1 MAEYVLNRNFVLR
14 SMTGHSVNFVKN
26 VPTFVPALSS
36 SVRHAASAQSASTG
50 PTPDMLD
57 PETPEVA
64 PLSHDERAEQIR
76 TAFALLTERN
86 DSKDFTG
93 AGVPSVKAVEK
104 LVDFDA
110 DRNEV
115 VALWQAYRAGGVMN
129 STRLFELFC
138 SGCR

>member
-26 VPTFVPALSS
+26 VPTFVPALIEREARGIGAER
-36 SVRHAASAQSASTG
+36 VDGAN
-50 PTPDMLD
+50 PDMLD
-57 PETPEVA
+57 PETPEDA

-104 LVDFDA
+104 LVDFDV

-115 VALWQAYRAGGVMN
+115 VALWQAYRAG
-129 STRLFELFC
+129 E
-138 SGCR
+138 

>member
-26 VPTFVPALSS
+26 VPTFVPALIEREARGLGAER
-36 SVRHAASAQSASTG
+36 VDGAN
-50 PTPDMLD
+50 PDMLD

-104 LVDFDA
+104 LVDFDV

-115 VALWQAYRAGGVMN
+115 VALWQAYRAG
-129 STRLFELFC
+129 E
-138 SGCR
+138 

>member
-26 VPTFVPALSS
+26 VPTFVPALIEREARGIGAER
-36 SVRHAASAQSASTG
+36 VDGAN
-50 PTPDMLD
+50 PDMLD

-104 LVDFDA
+104 LVDFDV
-110 DRNEV
+110 DRNEL
-115 VALWQAYRAGGVMN
+115 VALWQAYRAG
-129 STRLFELFC
+129 E
-138 SGCR
+138 

>member
-26 VPTFVPALSS
+26 VPTFVPALIEREARGIGAER
-36 SVRHAASAQSASTG
+36 VDG
-50 PTPDMLD
+50 NNPDMLD

-104 LVDFDA
+104 LVDFDV

-115 VALWQAYRAGGVMN
+115 VALWQAYRAG
-129 STRLFELFC
+129 E
-138 SGCR
+138 

>member
-26 VPTFVPALSS
+26 VPTFVPALIEREARGIGAER
-36 SVRHAASAQSASTG
+36 VDGAN
-50 PTPDMLD
+50 PDMLD
-57 PETPEVA
+57 PASPEVA

-104 LVDFDA
+104 LVDFDV

-115 VALWQAYRAGGVMN
+115 VALWQAYRAG
-129 STRLFELFC
+129 E
-138 SGCR
+138 

>member
-26 VPTFVPALSS
+26 VPTFVPALIEREARGIGAER
-36 SVRHAASAQSASTG
+36 VDGAN
-50 PTPDMLD
+50 PDMLD
-57 PETPEVA
+57 PESPEVA

-104 LVDFDA
+104 LVDFDV

-115 VALWQAYRAGGVMN
+115 AALWQAYRAG
-129 STRLFELFC
+129 E
-138 SGCR
+138 

>member
-26 VPTFVPALSS
+26 VPTFVPELIEREARGIGAER
-36 SVRHAASAQSASTG
+36 VDGAN
-50 PTPDMLD
+50 PDMLD

-104 LVDFDA
+104 LVDFDV

-115 VALWQAYRAGGVMN
+115 VALWQAYRAG
-129 STRLFELFC
+129 E
-138 SGCR
+138 

>member
-1 MAEYVLNRNFVLR
+1 MAEYVLKRNFVLR

-26 VPTFVPALSS
+26 VPTFVPALIEREARGIGAER
-36 SVRHAASAQSASTG
+36 VDGAN
-50 PTPDMLD
+50 PDMLD
-57 PETPEVA
+57 PESPEVA

-104 LVDFDA
+104 LVDFDV

-115 VALWQAYRAGGVMN
+115 VALWQAHRAG
-129 STRLFELFC
+129 E
-138 SGCR
+138 

>member
-26 VPTFVPALSS
+26 VPTFVPALIEREARGIGAER
-36 SVRHAASAQSASTG
+36 VDGAN
-50 PTPDMLD
+50 PDMLA
-57 PETPEVA
+57 PESPEVA

-104 LVDFDA
+104 LVDFDV

-115 VALWQAYRAGGVMN
+115 VALWQAYRAG
-129 STRLFELFC
+129 E
-138 SGCR
+138 

>member
-14 SMTGHSVNFVKN
+14 STTGHSVNFVKN
-26 VPTFVPALSS
+26 VPTFVPALIEREARGIGAER
-36 SVRHAASAQSASTG
+36 VDGAN
-50 PTPDMLD
+50 PDMLD

-104 LVDFDA
+104 LVDFDV

-115 VALWQAYRAGGVMN
+115 VALWQAYRAG
-129 STRLFELFC
+129 E
-138 SGCR
+138 

>member
-1 MAEYVLNRNFVLR
+1 MAEYVLNRNYVLR

-26 VPTFVPALSS
+26 VPTFVPPLIEREARGIGAER
-36 SVRHAASAQSASTG
+36 VDG
-50 PTPDMLD
+50 NNPDMLD
-57 PETPEVA
+57 PESPEVA

-76 TAFALLTERN
+76 AAFTLLTERN

-104 LVDFDA
+104 LVEFDV

-115 VALWQAYRAGGVMN
+115 VALWQAYRAG
-129 STRLFELFC
+129 E
-138 SGCR
+138 

>member
-26 VPTFVPALSS
+26 VPTFVPALIEREARGIGAER
-36 SVRHAASAQSASTG
+36 VDGAN
-50 PTPDMLD
+50 PDMLD
-57 PETPEVA
+57 PESPEVA

-76 TAFALLTERN
+76 TAFALLVERN

-104 LVDFDA
+104 LVDFDV

-115 VALWQAYRAGGVMN
+115 VALWQAYRAG
-129 STRLFELFC
+129 E
-138 SGCR
+138 

>member
-26 VPTFVPALSS
+26 VPTFVPTLIEREARGIGAER
-36 SVRHAASAQSASTG
+36 VDGAN
-50 PTPDMLD
+50 PDMLD
-57 PETPEVA
+57 PESPEVA

-104 LVDFDA
+104 LVDFDV

-115 VALWQAYRAGGVMN
+115 VALWQAYRAG
-129 STRLFELFC
+129 E
-138 SGCR
+138 

>member
-26 VPTFVPALSS
+26 VPTFVPALIEREARGIGAER
-36 SVRHAASAQSASTG
+36 VDGAN
-50 PTPDMLD
+50 PDMLD

-104 LVDFDA
+104 LVDFNV

-115 VALWQAYRAGGVMN
+115 VALWQAYRAG
-129 STRLFELFC
+129 E
-138 SGCR
+138 

>member
-26 VPTFVPALSS
+26 VPTFVPALIEREARGIGAER
-36 SVRHAASAQSASTG
+36 VDG
-50 PTPDMLD
+50 DNPDMLD
-57 PETPEVA
+57 PESPEVA

-104 LVDFDA
+104 LVDFDV

-115 VALWQAYRAGGVMN
+115 VALWQAYRAG
-129 STRLFELFC
+129 E
-138 SGCR
+138 

>member
-26 VPTFVPALSS
+26 VPTFVPALIEREARGIGAER
-36 SVRHAASAQSASTG
+36 VDGAN
-50 PTPDMLD
+50 PDMLD
-57 PETPEVA
+57 PESPEVA

-104 LVDFDA
+104 LVDFDV

-115 VALWQAYRAGGVMN
+115 VALWQTYRAG
-129 STRLFELFC
+129 E
-138 SGCR
+138 

>member
-26 VPTFVPALSS
+26 VPTFVPALIEREARGIGAER
-36 SVRHAASAQSASTG
+36 VDGAN
-50 PTPDMLD
+50 PDMLD

-86 DSKDFTG
+86 NSKDFTG

-104 LVDFDA
+104 LVEFDV

-115 VALWQAYRAGGVMN
+115 VALWQAYRAG
-129 STRLFELFC
+129 E
-138 SGCR
+138 

>member
-1 MAEYVLNRNFVLR
+1 MTEHVLNWNFVLH

-26 VPTFVPALSS
+26 VPTFVPALIE
-36 SVRHAASAQSASTG
+36 RAARGIGAERVDGAN
-50 PTPDMLD
+50 PDMLD
-57 PETPEVA
+57 PDSPEVA

-104 LVDFDA
+104 LVDFDV

-115 VALWQAYRAGGVMN
+115 VALWQAYRAG
-129 STRLFELFC
+129 E
-138 SGCR
+138 

>member
-26 VPTFVPALSS
+26 VPTFVPALIEREARGIGAER
-36 SVRHAASAQSASTG
+36 VDGAN
-50 PTPDMLD
+50 PDMLD
-57 PETPEVA
+57 LELPEVA

-104 LVDFDA
+104 LVDFDV

-115 VALWQAYRAGGVMN
+115 VALWQAYRAG
-129 STRLFELFC
+129 E
-138 SGCR
+138 

>member
-26 VPTFVPALSS
+26 VPTFVPALIEREARGIGAER
-36 SVRHAASAQSASTG
+36 VDGAN
-50 PTPDMLD
+50 PDMLD
-57 PETPEVA
+57 PETPEIA

-76 TAFALLTERN
+76 TAFALLVERN

-104 LVDFDA
+104 LVDFDV

-115 VALWQAYRAGGVMN
+115 VALWQAYRAG
-129 STRLFELFC
+129 E
-138 SGCR
+138 

>member
-26 VPTFVPALSS
+26 VPTFVPALIEREARGIGAER
-36 SVRHAASAQSASTG
+36 VDG
-50 PTPDMLD
+50 VNPDMLD
-57 PETPEVA
+57 PESPEVA

-104 LVDFDA
+104 LVDFDV

-115 VALWQAYRAGGVMN
+115 VALWQAYRAG
-129 STRLFELFC
+129 E
-138 SGCR
+138 

>member
-26 VPTFVPALSS
+26 VPTFVPVLIEREARGIGAER
-36 SVRHAASAQSASTG
+36 VDGAN
-50 PTPDMLD
+50 PDMLD
-57 PETPEVA
+57 PESPEVA

-104 LVDFDA
+104 LVDFDV

-115 VALWQAYRAGGVMN
+115 VALWQAYRAG
-129 STRLFELFC
+129 E
-138 SGCR
+138 

>member
-26 VPTFVPALSS
+26 VPTFVPALIEREARGIGAER
-36 SVRHAASAQSASTG
+36 VDGAN
-50 PTPDMLD
+50 PDMLD
-57 PETPEVA
+57 PESPEVV

-104 LVDFDA
+104 LVDFDV

-115 VALWQAYRAGGVMN
+115 VALWQAYRAG
-129 STRLFELFC
+129 E
-138 SGCR
+138 

>member
-26 VPTFVPALSS
+26 VPTFVPALIEREARGIGAER
-36 SVRHAASAQSASTG
+36 VDGAN
-50 PTPDMLD
+50 PDMLD
-57 PETPEVA
+57 PESPEVA

-93 AGVPSVKAVEK
+93 AGVPTLKAVEK
-104 LVDFDA
+104 LVDFDV

-115 VALWQAYRAGGVMN
+115 VALWQAYRAG
-129 STRLFELFC
+129 E
-138 SGCR
+138 

>member
-14 SMTGHSVNFVKN
+14 SMTGHSVTFVKN
-26 VPTFVPALSS
+26 VPTFVPALIEREARGIGAER
-36 SVRHAASAQSASTG
+36 VDG
-50 PTPDMLD
+50 VNPDMLD

-104 LVDFDA
+104 LVDFDV

-115 VALWQAYRAGGVMN
+115 VALWQAYRAG
-129 STRLFELFC
+129 E
-138 SGCR
+138 

>member
-26 VPTFVPALSS
+26 VPTFVPALIEREARGIGAER
-36 SVRHAASAQSASTG
+36 VDG
-50 PTPDMLD
+50 NNPDMLD
-57 PETPEVA
+57 PESPEVA

-104 LVDFDA
+104 LVDFDV

-115 VALWQAYRAGGVMN
+115 VALWQAYRAG
-129 STRLFELFC
+129 E
-138 SGCR
+138 

>member
-26 VPTFVPALSS
+26 VPTFVPALIE
-36 SVRHAASAQSASTG
+36 REARGIGAERIDGAN
-50 PTPDMLD
+50 PDMLD

-104 LVDFDA
+104 LVDFDV

-115 VALWQAYRAGGVMN
+115 AALWQAYRAG
-129 STRLFELFC
+129 E
-138 SGCR
+138 

>member
-26 VPTFVPALSS
+26 VPTFVPALIEREARG
-36 SVRHAASAQSASTG
+36 VGAERVDGAN
-50 PTPDMLD
+50 PDMLD
-57 PETPEVA
+57 PESPEVA

-104 LVDFDA
+104 LVDFDV

-115 VALWQAYRAGGVMN
+115 VALWQAYRAG
-129 STRLFELFC
+129 E
-138 SGCR
+138 

>member
-26 VPTFVPALSS
+26 VPTFVPALIEREARGIGAER
-36 SVRHAASAQSASTG
+36 VDGAN
-50 PTPDMLD
+50 PDMLD

-104 LVDFDA
+104 LVDFDV

-115 VALWQAYRAGGVMN
+115 AALWQAYRAG
-129 STRLFELFC
+129 E
-138 SGCR
+138 

>member
-26 VPTFVPALSS
+26 VPTFVPALIEREARGIGAER
-36 SVRHAASAQSASTG
+36 VDGAN
-50 PTPDMLD
+50 PDMLD

-93 AGVPSVKAVEK
+93 AGVPSVKAIEK
-104 LVDFDA
+104 LVDFDV

-115 VALWQAYRAGGVMN
+115 AALWQAYRAG
-129 STRLFELFC
+129 E
-138 SGCR
+138 

>member
-26 VPTFVPALSS
+26 DPTFVPALIEREARGIGAER
-36 SVRHAASAQSASTG
+36 VDGAN
-50 PTPDMLD
+50 PDMLD
-57 PETPEVA
+57 PESPEVA

-104 LVDFDA
+104 LVDFDV

-115 VALWQAYRAGGVMN
+115 VALWQAYRAG
-129 STRLFELFC
+129 E
-138 SGCR
+138 

>member
-26 VPTFVPALSS
+26 VPTFVPALIEREARGIGAER
-36 SVRHAASAQSASTG
+36 VDGAN
-50 PTPDMLD
+50 PDMLD
-57 PETPEVA
+57 PESPEVA

-104 LVDFDA
+104 LVDFDV
-110 DRNEV
+110 DRTEV
-115 VALWQAYRAGGVMN
+115 VALWQAYRAG
-129 STRLFELFC
+129 E
-138 SGCR
+138 

>member
-26 VPTFVPALSS
+26 VPTFVPALIEREARGIGAER
-36 SVRHAASAQSASTG
+36 VDGAN
-50 PTPDMLD
+50 PDMLD
-57 PETPEVA
+57 PETPEVP

-76 TAFALLTERN
+76 TAFALLVERN

-104 LVDFDA
+104 LVDFDV
-110 DRNEV
+110 DRNEL
-115 VALWQAYRAGGVMN
+115 VALWQAYRAG
-129 STRLFELFC
+129 E
-138 SGCR
+138 

>member
-26 VPTFVPALSS
+26 VPTFVPALIEREARGIGAER
-36 SVRHAASAQSASTG
+36 VDGAN
-50 PTPDMLD
+50 PDMLD

-76 TAFALLTERN
+76 TAFALLAERN

-104 LVDFDA
+104 LVDFDV

-115 VALWQAYRAGGVMN
+115 VALWQAYRAG
-129 STRLFELFC
+129 E
-138 SGCR
+138 

>member
-26 VPTFVPALSS
+26 VPTFVPALIEREARGIGAER
-36 SVRHAASAQSASTG
+36 VDGAN
-50 PTPDMLD
+50 PDMLD
-57 PETPEVA
+57 PETPEAA

-104 LVDFDA
+104 LVDFDV

-115 VALWQAYRAGGVMN
+115 VALWQAYRAG
-129 STRLFELFC
+129 E
-138 SGCR
+138 

>member
-26 VPTFVPALSS
+26 VPTFVPALIEREARGIGAER
-36 SVRHAASAQSASTG
+36 VDGAN
-50 PTPDMLD
+50 PDMLD

-76 TAFALLTERN
+76 TAFALLVERN

-104 LVDFDA
+104 LVDFDV

-115 VALWQAYRAGGVMN
+115 VAMWQAYRAG
-129 STRLFELFC
+129 E
-138 SGCR
+138 

>member
-1 MAEYVLNRNFVLR
+1 MAEYVRNRNFVLR

-26 VPTFVPALSS
+26 VPTFVPALIEREARGIGAER
-36 SVRHAASAQSASTG
+36 VDGAN
-50 PTPDMLD
+50 PDMLD
-57 PETPEVA
+57 PESPEVA

-104 LVDFDA
+104 LVDFDV

-115 VALWQAYRAGGVMN
+115 VALWQAYRAG
-129 STRLFELFC
+129 E
-138 SGCR
+138 

>member
-26 VPTFVPALSS
+26 VPTFVPALIEREARG
-36 SVRHAASAQSASTG
+36 VGAERVDGAN
-50 PTPDMLD
+50 PDMLD
-57 PETPEVA
+57 QESPEVA

-104 LVDFDA
+104 LVDFDV

-115 VALWQAYRAGGVMN
+115 VALWQAYRAG
-129 STRLFELFC
+129 E
-138 SGCR
+138 